1 MDTQFDFYETSPQSA
16 FARFP
21 WKSVLMFIGMI
32 TIIIVVI
39 YFFAKAISHRKKRNS
54 RRRPHKYRNRGYSTI
69 ASDDIQTIY
78 EAHVND
84 QSDPLVAVYNRPDI
98 VAKDE
103 VLRQD
108 IARRMR
114 ATIMADSFDDIEML
128 ERIVQINEDLDLDD
142 NITRIAPMIAAR
154 VGHVNNVNF
163 TVRANDAMRL
173 VDDPQNVHDPV
184 VIKELNSVLKEY
196 SGEYTGSYNY
206 AIDGNVAPDVNATIV
221 KMVNMG
227 EISESRA
234 NDAKR
239 VMSKMISSND
249 TCSSYSNRR
258 ESEIFQTAW
267 SAANTYD
274 KKYNII
280 LGLADSVSGPSG
292 TVCMNGRIA
301 RVLGANTTQASSAE
315 LKSAVYS
322 YAGKVMNSSGDFRE
336 VVKYINDIEQ
346 FTDSQKNILVNECK
360 SVFDDLNETGDA
372 PIGTDTNNDSI
383 IQNHTV
389 DNGVSGINNAYPTT
403 VDVTDIPLPTPIA
416 NLDAGNIDSST
427 SMTSSV
433 PTVESVTSV
442 TSSAPT
448 VDSSPAN

>member
-1 MDTQFDFYETSPQSA
+1 
-16 FARFP
+16 
-21 WKSVLMFIGMI
+21 
-32 TIIIVVI
+32 
-39 YFFAKAISHRKKRNS
+39 
-54 RRRPHKYRNRGYSTI
+54 
-69 ASDDIQTIY
+69 
-78 EAHVND
+78 
-84 QSDPLVAVYNRPDI
+84 
-98 VAKDE
+98 
-103 VLRQD
+103 
-108 IARRMR
+108 
-114 ATIMADSFDDIEML
+114 
-128 ERIVQINEDLDLDD
+128 
-142 NITRIAPMIAAR
+142 
-154 VGHVNNVNF
+154 
-163 TVRANDAMRL
+163 
-173 VDDPQNVHDPV
+173 
-184 VIKELNSVLKEY
+184 
-196 SGEYTGSYNY
+196 
-206 AIDGNVAPDVNATIV
+206 
-221 KMVNMG
+221 
-227 EISESRA
+227 
-234 NDAKR
+234 
-239 VMSKMISSND
+239 
-249 TCSSYSNRR
+249 
-258 ESEIFQTAW
+258 
-267 SAANTYD
+267 
-274 KKYNII
+274 
-280 LGLADSVSGPSG
+280 VSGPSG